1 MRKESGKDETIWQRE
16 ELENRD
22 QLELRL
28 ARQEKK
34 FVLHEKNTSF
44 RGNEL
49 VDNVCV
55 CVFLFFLLATHTH
68 AVSRYEG
75 ELCDVCSDCSCH
87 ICTSLFFSLSFK
99 QTKFL
104 AAASRLTARFR
115 SESAIKKFQKR
126 TKILDLTTLIT
137 H

>member
-49 VDNVCV
+49 VDNVCM
-55 CVFLFFLLATHTH
+55 CVPFFLTGDTHT
-68 AVSRYEG
+68 
-75 ELCDVCSDCSCH
+75 
-87 ICTSLFFSLSFK
+87 
-99 QTKFL
+99 
-104 AAASRLTARFR
+104 R
-115 SESAIKKFQKR
+115 SQSVR
-126 TKILDLTTLIT
+126 RGTV
-137 H
+137 